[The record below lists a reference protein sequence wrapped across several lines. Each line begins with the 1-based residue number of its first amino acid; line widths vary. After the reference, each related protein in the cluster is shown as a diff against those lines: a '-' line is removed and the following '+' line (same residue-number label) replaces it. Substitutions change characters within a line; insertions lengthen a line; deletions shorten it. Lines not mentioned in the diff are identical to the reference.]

1 MRITTSIVAL
11 CSLLGFGVAAEKADA
26 QIVFSVAV
34 APPPLPVY
42 DEPPIPGPGYLWT
55 PGYWGWDEE
64 IGEYYWVPGAWVLP
78 PQVGLLWT
86 PGYWGWSGG
95 AYVWNAGY
103 WGPTV
108 GFYGGICYGFGY
120 TGVGFSGGYWSG
132 NSFYYNRSVT
142 NISNTTVIN
151 TVYNQQV
158 INNNITHISYNGGDG
173 GVRAQPTQ
181 RDLLAARAQHIAPT
195 PDQTHHQQLASLNQ
209 NLRASA
215 NNGRPAIAAV
225 AKAGDFSPR
234 NIVAAQ
240 AAGGPL
246 RPASLPTGNALTGR
260 RPASLNVA
268 HPGAHNPMAA
278 GNAAAA
284 PALSPKGPGA
294 PGIHQQGAIHGPN
307 RNGVANLNTG
317 PSDKRKTPGSAP
329 MYRNG
334 APPHPNGGPMTMN
347 GRPFNPNGGPMRM
360 QGAPMQANGGPIHP
374 NRTPFP
380 ANAAPFHPNGAP
392 FYANAAPFHPN
403 GAPFRANGAPMQM
416 SGMPPRG
423 PGMMGGPVPH
433 GQPHPNM
440 PRPAAQAQPRPAGQ
454 PRKDQPHG

>member
-1 MRITTSIVAL
+1 MRITTLIVAL
-11 CSLLGFGVAAEKADA
+11 CALLGFGVAAEKADA
-26 QIVFSVAV
+26 QIVLSVAV

-42 DEPPIPGPGYLWT
+42 DEPPIPGPGY
-55 PGYWGWDEE
+55 
-64 IGEYYWVPGAWVLP
+64 I
-78 PQVGLLWT
+78 WT

-108 GFYGGICYGFGY
+108 GFYGGVCYGFGY
-120 TGVGFSGGYWSG
+120 TGVGFAGGYWSG

-151 TVYNQQV
+151 NVYNQQV
-158 INNNITHISYNGGDG
+158 INNNTTNVSYSGGNGGI
-173 GVRAQPTQ
+173 RAQPTTQ
-181 RDLLAARAQHIAPT
+181 ELQSAREQHVAPT
-195 PDQTHHQQLASLNQ
+195 QEQTHHQQLASLNQ
-209 NLRASA
+209 DLRASA

-225 AKAGDFSPR
+225 AKAGDFSPH
-234 NIVAAQ
+234 NVVAAQ

-246 RPASLPTGNALTGR
+246 RPASLPTGNALTGG
-260 RPASLNVA
+260 RPAGLNVA
-268 HPGAHNPMAA
+268 HPEANNPMAT

-284 PALSPKGPGA
+284 PALSPKAPGA
-294 PGIHQQGAIHGPN
+294 PGINQQGAIHGPN

-329 MYRNG
+329 MFRNG

-347 GRPFNPNGGPMRM
+347 GRPFNPNRGPMRM

-374 NRTPFP
+374 NRTPFH
-380 ANAAPFHPNGAP
+380 ANA
-392 FYANAAPFHPN
+392 
-403 GAPFRANGAPMQM
+403 APFRANGAPMQM

-423 PGMMGGPVPH
+423 PGMMGGGPVPH

-440 PRPAAQAQPRPAGQ
+440 PRPAAYAQPHPAGQ

>member
-11 CSLLGFGVAAEKADA
+11 CALLGFGVAAEKADA
-26 QIVFSVAV
+26 QIVLSVAV

-42 DEPPIPGPGYLWT
+42 DQPPIPGPGYIWT

-78 PQVGLLWT
+78 PHVGLLWT

-120 TGVGFSGGYWSG
+120 TGVGFSGGYWSD

-173 GVRAQPTQ
+173 GVRAQTTE
-181 RDLLAARAQHIAPT
+181 RDLLAAREQHIAPT

-215 NNGRPAIAAV
+215 NNGRPSIAAV
-225 AKAGDFSPR
+225 AKAGDFSPH
-234 NIVAAQ
+234 NVVAAQ

-260 RPASLNVA
+260 HPASLNVA
-268 HPGAHNPMAA
+268 HPGAHNPMATGNGGGSCAFSESPWRA
-278 GNAAAA
+278 GHQSAARHPWPEQERRCEPEYGAKRQAQDSGIGCDVQKWRAA
-284 PALSPKGPGA
+284 SP
-294 PGIHQQGAIHGPN
+294 QW
-307 RNGVANLNTG
+307 RANDHEWETVQSERG
-317 PSDKRKTPGSAP
+317 SDADAGSAYAGEWRADLSEP
-329 MYRNG
+329 NALPCECSAVASEWRSVPFKCSAVPSEWG
-334 APPHPNGGPMTMN
+334 SVPPEWS
-347 GRPFNPNGGPMRM
+347 
-360 QGAPMQANGGPIHP
+360 AI
-374 NRTPFP
+374 
-380 ANAAPFHPNGAP
+380 
-392 FYANAAPFHPN
+392 
-403 GAPFRANGAPMQM
+403 
-416 SGMPPRG
+416 PREWS
-423 PGMMGGPVPH
+423 PDADE
-433 GQPHPNM
+433 
-440 PRPAAQAQPRPAGQ
+440 RDAS
-454 PRKDQPHG
+454 